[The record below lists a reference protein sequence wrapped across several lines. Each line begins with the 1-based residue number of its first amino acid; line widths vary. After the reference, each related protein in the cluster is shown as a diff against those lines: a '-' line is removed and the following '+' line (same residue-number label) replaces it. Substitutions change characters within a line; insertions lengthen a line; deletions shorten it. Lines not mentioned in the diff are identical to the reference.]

1 MQQPRSPPKVGK
13 LQLQCLN
20 DAQQE
25 ISQRKT
31 VSSKNVHQAARKCPS
46 PGTRHRRIVAAYRVS
61 VYFSSRGVVW
71 ALPGGASRA
80 GTRLS
85 LQRLKDMD

>member
-25 ISQRKT
+25 ISQRKDRKQQERA
-31 VSSKNVHQAARKCPS
+31 SSRKKVPIARNATS
-46 PGTRHRRIVAAYRVS
+46 SHRCAYRVS